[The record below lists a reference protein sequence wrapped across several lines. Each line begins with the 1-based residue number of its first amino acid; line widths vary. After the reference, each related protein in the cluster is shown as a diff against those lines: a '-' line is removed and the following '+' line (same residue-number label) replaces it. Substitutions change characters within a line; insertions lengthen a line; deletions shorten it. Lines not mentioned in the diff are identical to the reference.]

1 MALSASDVLDF
12 YDLSLGAK
20 SKAVQISLSEQVIL
34 DVLKQGEMHFEEI
47 FEKSEFNVNELQS
60 ILAEMEIDDLVVKSD
75 GNFYS
80 LR

>member
-1 MALSASDVLDF
+1 
-12 YDLSLGAK
+12 
-20 SKAVQISLSEQVIL
+20 
-34 DVLKQGEMHFEEI
+34 MHFEEI
-47 FEKSEFNVNELQS
+47 LEKSEFNVNELQS